1 MKHSVSHDAAK
12 RNLQEAVD
20 RVKNHTYT
28 TCPELSEDINFIILG
43 THLTYRYVLLT
54 GVLSKATN
62 PAINPLVMQ
71 AKSELP
77 GAFDARSVCHNVV
90 VKQEKDL
97 LGNRLGASNEPY
109 LNKPARFPEMS
120 KNNAVR
126 RGNDQVT
133 RDKLVDVLTHLQN
146 KDQEYS
152 FNALCTV
159 IEAIFERPSQ
169 NIAELADNLPATI
182 FADDIRELL
191 TDIISES
198 WEGQSSALVTGLCYS
213 LLRHEYTSND
223 VEVKVHPANQA
234 GSSSREVLDIDI
246 YQAGSVQSAIEVKD
260 KDFSPRDVEHA
271 VRKSVQSGLQGATFI
286 IGPQARLTENTLNGL
301 IAYWRGKNIALSFL
315 KLDELIRFTIYIV
328 APVSSECLLYTIQDK
343 LEKMKAKDELKQH
356 ILSILGNRG
365 WL

>member
-1 MKHSVSHDAAK
+1 M
-12 RNLQEAVD
+12 
-20 RVKNHTYT
+20 
-28 TCPELSEDINFIILG
+28 
-43 THLTYRYVLLT
+43 
-54 GVLSKATN
+54 
-62 PAINPLVMQ
+62 
-71 AKSELP
+71 
-77 GAFDARSVCHNVV
+77 
-90 VKQEKDL
+90 
-97 LGNRLGASNEPY
+97 
-109 LNKPARFPEMS
+109 
-120 KNNAVR
+120 
-126 RGNDQVT
+126 
-133 RDKLVDVLTHLQN
+133 
-146 KDQEYS
+146 
-152 FNALCTV
+152 
-159 IEAIFERPSQ
+159 
-169 NIAELADNLPATI
+169 
-182 FADDIRELL
+182 
-191 TDIISES
+191 
-198 WEGQSSALVTGLCYS
+198 VTGLCYS

-234 GSSSREVLDIDI
+234 GSSSREVLDIDV

-271 VRKSVQSGLQGATFI
+271 VQKSVQSGLQGATFI